1 MPIAGF
7 CWMMQ
12 IPPSAAHLRGLS
24 CSSYPF
30 STWEVSCHC
39 IPLWIQHQPWQRGWI
54 TAEVPPGLGGWDLP
68 WGHCKG
74 SLTLARAP
82 RVQSSASAWFPRL
95 ALPQVNPTDLRQ
107 PSKLTGLF
115 WRPSTAKL
123 ELCQLFLLGIWVN

>member
-95 ALPQVNPTDLRQ
+95 ALPQVNPTDLRLRHQ
-107 PSKLTGLF
+107 NSQGFFGDHQQLN
-115 WRPSTAKL
+115 WSCASYSSL
-123 ELCQLFLLGIWVN
+123 ESG